1 MNQTKDEGLN
11 GNEKIEQAIGAL
23 QQEPT
28 QEQLAHTLTVLRRR
42 MKEHGQLVVAV
53 EPNMGSNQMQ
63 LRAIRTADGANWWY
77 AFTSFEEELKGAE
90 QVQSTFLAEM
100 EKLLDAALTVPEVS
114 GIILN
119 PWNRTI
125 QLDKELIRIIKGEE

>member
-1 MNQTKDEGLN
+1 MNRSKDEGLN
-11 GNEKIEQAIGAL
+11 GNEKIEQAVAAL

-28 QEQLAHTLTVLRRR
+28 QEQLAHTLTVIRRR
-42 MKEHGQLVVAV
+42 MKEHGQFVVAV
-53 EPNMGSNQMQ
+53 EPNLSSEQMQ
-63 LRAIRTADGANWWY
+63 LRTIRTADGASWWY

-90 QVQSTFLAEM
+90 PVQSTFLVDM
-100 EKLLDAALTVPEVS
+100 DKLFDAALAVPEIS

-125 QLDKELIRIIKGEE
+125 QLDKTLIRITKGS